1 MTIRPRRNSI
11 LAYFSFRSL
20 ALLLLFCVVLLPGCA
35 AKQQTSGKVQVIT
48 SIEPLAWFVERIGG
62 ERVTVSVMVPAG
74 GNPHTYEPKPQQMA
88 LFSRSNLFVK
98 AGSGVEF
105 ELDWMDRLLALNRNI
120 AVCNASEGVTLLPM
134 SEEDQAHEAVA
145 GELRHEHGHL
155 DPHFWLSP
163 ANARLIAANVE
174 RSLAAVDPAGKEYYA
189 TNAAALD
196 RELQAL
202 DGEIRG
208 QLKEVKS
215 RRFLVFHPAWGYF
228 AHEYGLE
235 QIAAEESGKTLT
247 PRQMQRVIDEARG
260 AGIRVVFVSPQFSPA
275 QADAI
280 ARDIGGQ
287 TVTVDPLARDYAGN
301 LRKASAAFLR
311 SLQ

>member
-1 MTIRPRRNSI
+1 MTIRPSRMANP
-11 LAYFSFRSL
+11 AFFRLL
-20 ALLLLFCVVLLPGCA
+20 ALLMALSVALLPGCA
-35 AKQQTSGKVQVIT
+35 AKQPATGKARVIA

-62 ERVTVSVMVPAG
+62 ERVAVSVMVPAG
-74 GNPHTYEPKPQQMA
+74 GNPHTYEPTPQQMA
-88 LFSRSNLFVK
+88 RFSDANLFVK

-105 ELDWMDRLLALNRNI
+105 ELDWAGRLLDLNRNI
-120 AVCNASEGVTLLPM
+120 AVCNASEGVTFLPM
-134 SEEDQAHEAVA
+134 SAQDREHEESA
-145 GELRHEHGHL
+145 GEHHEHGNL

-163 ANARLIAANVE
+163 ANARLITRNVE
-174 RSLAAVDPAGKEYYA
+174 RSLVAVDPAGKAYYA
-189 TNAAALD
+189 ANAAALD

-208 QLKEVKS
+208 KLNGLKS

-228 AHEYGLE
+228 AHDYGLE
-235 QIAAEESGKTLT
+235 QIAAEAEGKTLT
-247 PRQMQRVIDEARG
+247 PRQLQRVIGQARG
-260 AGIRVVFVSPQFSPA
+260 AGIRVVFVSPQFSSA

-301 LRKASAAFLR
+301 LRKAAAAFAGSLR
-311 SLQ
+311 

>member
-1 MTIRPRRNSI
+1 MTIRPRNTTR
-11 LAYFSFRSL
+11 LAYFTAHSL
-20 ALLLLFCVVLLPGCA
+20 ALLLFCAALMTGCA
-35 AKQQTSGKVQVIT
+35 AKQHDYGKVQVIA

-62 ERVTVSVMVPAG
+62 ERVAVSVMVPAG

-105 ELDWMDRLLALNRNI
+105 ELDWMDRLLALNRDI
-120 AVCNASEGVTLLPM
+120 AVCNASAGVTLLPM
-134 SEEDQAHEAVA
+134 SEADQAREPVS
-145 GELRHEHGHL
+145 GEPRQEHGHL

-163 ANARLIAANVE
+163 ANSRLIAASVE

-189 TNAAALD
+189 ANAAALD

-208 QLKEVKS
+208 QLSGVKS

-247 PRQMQRVIDEARG
+247 PRQMERVIEQARS
-260 AGIRVVFVSPQFSPA
+260 AGIRVVFVSPQFSSA

-280 ARDIGGQ
+280 ARDIGGE

-301 LRKASAAFLR
+301 LRKATAAFAR